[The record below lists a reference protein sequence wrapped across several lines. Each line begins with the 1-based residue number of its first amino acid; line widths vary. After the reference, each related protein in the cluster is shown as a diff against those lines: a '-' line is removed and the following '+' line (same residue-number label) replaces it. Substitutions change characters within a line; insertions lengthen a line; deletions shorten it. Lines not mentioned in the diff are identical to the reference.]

1 MTESLTF
8 DKKSIKSV
16 SGKTADFN
24 ELAKDCVA
32 FANAKKDGNFNFK
45 IDGVSHVSWFRRKKD
60 EFMKALGVPTRK
72 QDKGIRL

>member
-32 FANAKKDGNFNFK
+32 FANAKGGN
-45 IDGVSHVSWFRRKKD
+45 IYIGI
-60 EFMKALGVPTRK
+60 E
-72 QDKGIRL
+72 DK